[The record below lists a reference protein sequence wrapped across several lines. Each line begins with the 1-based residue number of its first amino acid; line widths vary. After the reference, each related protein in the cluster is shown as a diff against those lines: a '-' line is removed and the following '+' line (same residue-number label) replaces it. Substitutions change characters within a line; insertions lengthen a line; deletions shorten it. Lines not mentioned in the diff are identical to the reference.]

1 MEKRCDDEIKR
12 KDMKIILELDG
23 KVMEQQSTLEKAGVP
38 GFFVTNKPH
47 EIRLQM
53 YLLDFL
59 YKLSKTDVP
68 VTWYLSRGWNLFW
81 YVIQAHWMRTIC
93 PDLSE
98 LCADKRNMYIWLY
111 NSFKKEMP
119 EAWWPVRPNTV
130 INLGQ

>member
-68 VTWYLSRGWNLFW
+68 VT
-81 YVIQAHWMRTIC
+81 
-93 PDLSE
+93 
-98 LCADKRNMYIWLY
+98 
-111 NSFKKEMP
+111 
-119 EAWWPVRPNTV
+119 
-130 INLGQ
+130 